1 MEHVMRHLLIYYEN
15 PDQPLQMKHLEGWYD
30 ANIWSVVI
38 DFAFNNVKSL
48 ELSSI
53 NSSNLRI
60 I

>member
-1 MEHVMRHLLIYYEN
+1 MRHLLIYYEN